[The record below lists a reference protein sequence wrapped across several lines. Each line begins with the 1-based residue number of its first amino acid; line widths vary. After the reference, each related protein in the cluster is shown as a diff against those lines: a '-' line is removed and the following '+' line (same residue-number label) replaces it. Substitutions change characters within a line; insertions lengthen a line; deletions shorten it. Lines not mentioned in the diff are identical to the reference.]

1 MKRKLDENDAPSTV
15 QRHRQ
20 KPILSFES
28 LNLDPRLLQ
37 AVTKEQYSEPTL
49 IQAEAIPLALDGKDI
64 LGGFRLCMGNAKAH
78 RD

>member
-1 MKRKLDENDAPSTV
+1 MKRKLDEHDTPSAV
-15 QRHRQ
+15 QRSSQ
-20 KPILSFES
+20 KPLSNFES

-64 LGGFRLCMGNAKAH
+64 LGRLKTMHAQ
-78 RD
+78 